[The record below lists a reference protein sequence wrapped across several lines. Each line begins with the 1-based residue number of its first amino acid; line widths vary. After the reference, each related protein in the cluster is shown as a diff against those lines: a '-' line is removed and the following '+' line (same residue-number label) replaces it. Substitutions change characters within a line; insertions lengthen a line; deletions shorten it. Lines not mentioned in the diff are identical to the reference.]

1 MTRTQ
6 SLHERQDT
14 HEYFKLAGRQFP
26 VFYQCLSFSKESF
39 CSSNPENLSVI
50 RKAMNTKRQNKWTLK
65 KIYCKNKGNGE
76 NSSAREHN
84 SKMLSEAARVLQ
96 LISTRRSCKLE
107 A

>member
-39 CSSNPENLSVI
+39 CHSNPENLSVI
-50 RKAMNTKRQNKWTLK
+50 RKAMNTKRHNEWTLK
-65 KIYCKNKGNGE
+65 KTI
-76 NSSAREHN
+76 
-84 SKMLSEAARVLQ
+84 LQ
-96 LISTRRSCKLE
+96 KQGQWGKQFCQRAQQQDAK
-107 A
+107 